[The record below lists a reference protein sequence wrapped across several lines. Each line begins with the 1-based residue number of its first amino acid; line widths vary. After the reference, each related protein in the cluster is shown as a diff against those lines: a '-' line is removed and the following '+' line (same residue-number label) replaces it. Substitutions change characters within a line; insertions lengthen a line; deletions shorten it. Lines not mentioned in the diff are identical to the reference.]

1 MYLLPRQ
8 ELQHLLSYISYQV
21 TWHNCGRPRS
31 HPCYDQLTELL
42 SGRHFNNKLCTHQE
56 SWSCRGIG
64 EYSLHYS
71 EEVCFENVDRQVP
84 IIHTGGRRLPCFQM
98 NAIGSERVV
107 DTHHDGVRPMKGL
120 PIHPSSPPLPPSQSK
135 RNSDP
140 NIPRR
145 GGISSP
151 SRSESSAP
159 CNIPLNLVD
168 DGVPQ
173 PGQPQRRIRPLR
185 WVKSL
190 GLADALIWFV
200 SFAMALKYGIRN
212 VQT

>member
-1 MYLLPRQ
+1 M
-8 ELQHLLSYISYQV
+8 SA
-21 TWHNCGRPRS
+21 
-31 HPCYDQLTELL
+31 
-42 SGRHFNNKLCTHQE
+42 
-56 SWSCRGIG
+56 
-64 EYSLHYS
+64 
-71 EEVCFENVDRQVP
+71 
-84 IIHTGGRRLPCFQM
+84 TG
-98 NAIGSERVV
+98 NDWIV

-120 PIHPSSPPLPPSQSK
+120 PILPWSPPLPPSQSK

-159 CNIPLNLVD
+159 YNIPLNPVD

-173 PGQPQRRIRPLR
+173 PGQPQRKIRPLR

-200 SFAMALKYGIRN
+200 SFAMALKDGIKICRPRSHIQRN
-212 VQT
+212 STCIAGGPRPLPGRLPMVSAPSPSSSTSS